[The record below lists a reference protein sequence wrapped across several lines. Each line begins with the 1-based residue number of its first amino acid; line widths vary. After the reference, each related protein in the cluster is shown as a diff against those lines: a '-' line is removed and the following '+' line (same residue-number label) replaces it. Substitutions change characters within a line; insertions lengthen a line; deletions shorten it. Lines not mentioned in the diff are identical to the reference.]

1 MTSDRGLFLVL
12 EGPEGSGKTTQ
23 ATRLEEWLVAR
34 GFPVLRVREPGG
46 TAAGEEIRRLL
57 LHSGHLPARA
67 ELLLMEAA
75 RAVLV
80 EERIRPALAEGKVV
94 LADRFALSSLAY
106 QGVARGLGLEDV
118 RRLNSIATGA
128 LAPDLTIVLAVPAA
142 VGESRRSA
150 RGAADRIESAGRDF
164 HESVARAYE
173 MLAREEPAVAL
184 VDGTASPDEVHTRIV
199 GVLRERF
206 PETFRAGEG

>member
-1 MTSDRGLFLVL
+1 MTAGPGLFIVL

-23 ATRLEEWLVAR
+23 AALLEEWLVAR
-34 GFPVLRVREPGG
+34 GVRVLRVREPGG
-46 TAAGEEIRRLL
+46 TEAGEQIRGIL
-57 LHSGHLPARA
+57 LHRGHLPARA

-80 EERIRPALAEGKVV
+80 EEKIRPALAAGVLV

-106 QGVARGLGLEDV
+106 QGVARGLGLERV
-118 RRLNSIATGA
+118 RALNDFATVGIE
-128 LAPDLTIVLAVPAA
+128 PNLTIVLQVAPVVSEA
-142 VGESRRSA
+142 RRTG

-173 MLAREEPAVAL
+173 LLAASGSGIVLLDGNAPVA
-184 VDGTASPDEVHTRIV
+184 EVHERIL

-206 PETFRAGEG
+206 PETFRSGQG